1 MIDHIKAEKAVR
13 DLLEALGEDT
23 ASPGLLETPAR
34 VARMYAEVLAG
45 RDEDAALHLSKVFPL
60 EEPGLILEKDIPF
73 QSLCEHHLLPFFGT
87 VHIAYL
93 PNQEVTGLSK
103 LARTVETFARRL
115 QLQERMTRQIADAI
129 QDTLQPQG
137 VMVLSQAEHL
147 CMTMRGVRKPGS
159 TTVALAT
166 HGVFDDPVMQQKI
179 LAMIQC

>member
-1 MIDHIKAEKAVR
+1 MMNKAKAEKAIQ

-23 ASPGLLETPAR
+23 TSPALRETPAR
-34 VARMYAEVLAG
+34 VARMYEEVLAG
-45 RDEDAALHLSKVFPL
+45 RKEDADLHLSKVFPL
-60 EEPGLILEKDIPF
+60 DNPGLILEKDIFF

-93 PNQEVTGLSK
+93 PSKEVTGLSK

-129 QDTLQPQG
+129 QNTLQPQG
-137 VMVLSQAEHL
+137 VMVMSEAEHL
-147 CMTMRGVRKPGS
+147 CMTMRGVRKPGAK
-159 TTVALAT
+159 TIALAT

-179 LAMIQC
+179 LAMIRC